1 MITDDLDQFYEII
14 SRLGAPTKFSEL
26 KLRSL
31 PQRGV
36 YFFFEEGELRSG
48 NKQNKRIVRIGTH
61 ALKAGSKSTLATR
74 LGQHRGSQRGGNH
87 RGSIFRLLI
96 GQALLA
102 QSKNADCPS
111 WGLKGQRRHAAIVLG
126 KTSEGLRASEKPIE
140 IWASERIARMS
151 VTVLA
156 INDEPGKESHRGYV
170 ERNAIALL
178 SDAGR
183 VGLDLPSKS
192 WLGYSSDR
200 PLVKNSGLW
209 NQNHTTDPVDPP
221 FIDRLSALVGLR
233 HG

>member
-1 MITDDLDQFYEII
+1 M
-14 SRLGAPTKFSEL
+14 GPPTKFSEL

-48 NKQNKRIVRIGTH
+48 NRLNKRIVRVGTH
-61 ALKAGSKSTLATR
+61 ALRAGSKSTLATR

-111 WGLKGQRRHAAIVLG
+111 WGLKGQRRHAATVLG
-126 KTSEGLRASEKPIE
+126 KTSEGLRALEKPIE
-140 IWASERIARMS
+140 IRASERIGGMS
-151 VTVLA
+151 VAILE

-178 SDAGR
+178 SEAKRG
-183 VGLDLPSKS
+183 GLDPPSKN
-192 WLGYSSDR
+192 WLGYSSNR
-200 PLVKNSGLW
+200 PLVQNSGLW
-209 NQNHTTDPVDPP
+209 NQNHTTDPVDPQ
-221 FIDRLSALVGLR
+221 FINQFSALVGPR
-233 HG
+233 HD